1 VKVKGI
7 AAAAAAEARKA
18 LLPLVRASA
27 LEEEVVVA
35 GSRAGE
41 VRRGLN
47 IFSS

>member
-18 LLPLVRASA
+18 LLPLARASA
-27 LEEEVVVA
+27 LEGDVVA